1 MSESMQQ
8 TSQTDIDALWA
19 RYKKSQ
25 DIKLRN
31 EIVLLYSWLVKR
43 IVLRFRGRTANYI
56 QLDDLINHGMIALI
70 DAVEKFDPSRGH
82 KFETFAS
89 IKIRGAAIDCMR
101 EQDWVP
107 RTQRSLAKELEDAYH
122 GLYAELGREPTREE
136 LSKRM
141 DVDEEYLDKIMH
153 HRHDAFLL
161 SFEETVHEKSM
172 SAYSIYNPSELES
185 SPEQSLLQTE
195 LKGHLMEAIER
206 LGERERLV
214 ISLYYTENLKL
225 KEIAEVIGVSESRVS
240 QLHTQAL
247 LKLKN
252 ILTSLQEA

>member
-1 MSESMQQ
+1 
-8 TSQTDIDALWA
+8 
-19 RYKKSQ
+19 
-25 DIKLRN
+25 
-31 EIVLLYSWLVKR
+31 
-43 IVLRFRGRTANYI
+43 
-56 QLDDLINHGMIALI
+56 
-70 DAVEKFDPSRGH
+70 
-82 KFETFAS
+82 
-89 IKIRGAAIDCMR
+89 
-101 EQDWVP
+101 
-107 RTQRSLAKELEDAYH
+107 
-122 GLYAELGREPTREE
+122 
-136 LSKRM
+136 
-141 DVDEEYLDKIMH
+141 
-153 HRHDAFLL
+153 
-161 SFEETVHEKSM
+161 M